1 MLPIISPIET
11 NLSDIYT
18 IQDCFTQNELNKLY
32 KGINTL
38 PYKRAKS
45 TKNSDNYNTLQRKSQ
60 IKWIYQTPDWYWLY
74 KRLNH
79 FIINANKDTWDF
91 NLSYFIDNIQYTE
104 YDSSDHGHY
113 EWHLDIGEG
122 KASLRKISLTIQLS
136 NPNEYEGGDLEFFT
150 GGEYQK
156 DILKFN
162 KEYNTA
168 VLFPS
173 YLLHRVTPVTRGI
186 RKSLVIWVGGTQFR

>member
-1 MLPIISPIET
+1 MLPIIHPIQT
-11 NLSDIYT
+11 NLSDIFV
-18 IQDCFTQNELNKLY
+18 ISNCFTQNELNKLHQ
-32 KGINTL
+32 GLNIL
-38 PYKRAKS
+38 PYEKAKS
-45 TKNSDNYNTLQRKSQ
+45 TKNIDSNIVSPRKSQ
-60 IKWIYQTPDWYWLY
+60 IKWIYQSPDWYWLY
-74 KRLNH
+74 KKLNY
-79 FIINANKDTWDF
+79 FIVNANKDTWDF

-104 YDSSDHGHY
+104 YDSSDQGHY

-162 KEYNTA
+162 REYNTA
-168 VLFPS
+168 ILFPS
-173 YLLHRVTPVTRGI
+173 YLLHRITPVTKGT